1 MTKISLIIGLLFVNT
16 AVMAETPMLKLAAP
30 SVSTDNSATAA
41 VTPVQ
46 AAPSAPS
53 SIATSSAQKADLIKQ
68 TPAPKIEPMV
78 ISAPSKLEA
87 PVKIAPASV
96 AATSPR
102 TADPVSNTQKAPDPV
117 VTVNPSSTGVTSAI
131 NPFSGE
137 AAGIDD
143 LRMQLSTSR
152 IRTQLLEE
160 SLKQATI
167 DEDFK
172 SVKAKKAVE
181 QAQALTSFMRE
192 ESAQK
197 ELGSSIK
204 SIPNSGVSSGV
215 KATSKKSAKK
225 AEPKTEVVKPVTP
238 AAPRAPSISVTSIIN
253 VKGQKSAVLD
263 VDGNVMAV
271 SDNEQTEFGLVKIL
285 SDKELR
291 IGSRSVQVHS
301 TTIGRL
307 TISDNNRPE
316 DKNKTN
322 GGSSSV
328 PTTNLTASSSPANA
342 SRPAGTPASL
352 PPGIMLPPPVV
363 AR

>member
-1 MTKISLIIGLLFVNT
+1 MTKISLIIGLLFINT
-16 AVMAETPMLKLAAP
+16 AVMAETPMLKLASP
-30 SVSTDNSATAA
+30 SVSADSSSAPA
-41 VTPVQ
+41 VTPAQ
-46 AAPSAPS
+46 S
-53 SIATSSAQKADLIKQ
+53 TSSAVAPMAQKADPIKQ
-68 TPAPKIEPMV
+68 APVPKIEPMV

-87 PVKIAPASV
+87 PVKIAPAAVVSSQTSS
-96 AATSPR
+96 AASAPI
-102 TADPVSNTQKAPDPV
+102 VQKAPDPV
-117 VTVNPSSTGVTSAI
+117 VSVSPSSSGVTTAI

-204 SIPNSGVSSGV
+204 SIPSAGSSTNV
-215 KATSKKSAKK
+215 KTTSKKTAKK
-225 AEPKTEVVKPVTP
+225 SEPKPEVVKPVTP
-238 AAPRAPSISVTSIIN
+238 ITPRAPAIAVTSIIN

-271 SDNEQTEFGLVKIL
+271 ADNEQTEFGLVKIL
-285 SDKELR
+285 SDKEIK
-291 IGSRSVQVHS
+291 IGSKSVQVHS

-307 TISDNNRPE
+307 TISDNNKPE

-322 GGSSSV
+322 GGASSAAS
-328 PTTNLTASSSPANA
+328 TNLTASAAPSNA